1 MAKQSKK
8 QLLLAVSSLGM
19 GNLASSIFSFCL
31 SLYTLQKTGSSLVFS
46 TILLINPVI
55 KLLFTPLVGYT
66 VDKYHHKKIAI
77 GAQLVSIVLDVIFLS
92 LIELLSLNE
101 QILLIAL
108 AGIGLSLADC
118 FQETSYKASTKS
130 FVAEEY
136 CQKLIGYEQVVTAGT
151 AILAPILGGVVF
163 SWLEL
168 NWVTIIELIGEV
180 VSLLLISMIDF
191 YLVEQRQSSHLSSI
205 KESFKA
211 GINYIRQDKNLLDL
225 LLFAVF
231 ANFSLGSIEVGL
243 PVIMVKQ
250 LKLGSELY
258 GMTTSCLAMGMLV
271 ASLFLSKL
279 NLNGAY
285 LGFTGR
291 NGVVLSIIFAIFA
304 FIELVENIYLITFI
318 LGLGMFLIG
327 GILTMSNLPFAMYLR
342 TQVAEDY
349 QGRVGSTMSSL
360 VSLLSPISFAI
371 FGLLFN
377 TLASLWIFSFCGIIL
392 LIDSLFLLKNKHTS

>member
-1 MAKQSKK
+1 M
-8 QLLLAVSSLGM
+8 
-19 GNLASSIFSFCL
+19 
-31 SLYTLQKTGSSLVFS
+31 
-46 TILLINPVI
+46 
-55 KLLFTPLVGYT
+55 
-66 VDKYHHKKIAI
+66 
-77 GAQLVSIVLDVIFLS
+77 
-92 LIELLSLNE
+92 
-101 QILLIAL
+101 
-108 AGIGLSLADC
+108 
-118 FQETSYKASTKS
+118 
-130 FVAEEY
+130 
-136 CQKLIGYEQVVTAGT
+136 
-151 AILAPILGGVVF
+151 
-163 SWLEL
+163 
-168 NWVTIIELIGEV
+168 
-180 VSLLLISMIDF
+180 
-191 YLVEQRQSSHLSSI
+191 VEQRQSSHLSSI

-225 LLFAVF
+225 LLFAGM
-231 ANFSLGSIEVGL
+231 NFSLGSIEVGL

-360 VSLLSPISFAI
+360 VSLLSPISFI
-371 FGLLFN
+371 FV
-377 TLASLWIFSFCGIIL
+377 II
-392 LIDSLFLLKNKHTS
+392 

>member
-108 AGIGLSLADC
+108 AVIGLSLADC

-250 LKLGSELY
+250 LKL
-258 GMTTSCLAMGMLV
+258 V
-271 ASLFLSKL
+271 LSKL